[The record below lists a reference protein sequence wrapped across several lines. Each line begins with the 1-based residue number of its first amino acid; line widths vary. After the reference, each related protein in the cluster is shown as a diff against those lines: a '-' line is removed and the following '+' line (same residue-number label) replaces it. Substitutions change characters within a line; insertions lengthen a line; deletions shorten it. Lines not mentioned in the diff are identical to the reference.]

1 MNIKTISGYPG
12 SYLFM
17 CYTLCMKN
25 KLKEVNMIE
34 RCVCKECT
42 QQDCP
47 TFSGPYVETTNCGG
61 FKLRKILKILNNI
74 GLYKI
79 KSK

>member
-1 MNIKTISGYPG
+1 
-12 SYLFM
+12 
-17 CYTLCMKN
+17 
-25 KLKEVNMIE
+25 MIN

-42 QQDCP
+42 QQNCP

-61 FKLRKILKILNNI
+61 FKLRKILKILSNM